1 MCPCSK
7 GRLSLRD
14 FRVARNCAP
23 SSRYHAF
30 NFSTNQW
37 HCCTSPLLI
46 PHFHFIRYTVTAY
59 PLLPTPPS
67 RQPPPPPPPPPT
79 PPLFS
84 TDVMGSKPK
93 ISTATASVRRM
104 RRKSSYSSRR
114 LSKLPEFRHR
124 VGGGA
129 SVSDKL
135 EALKSLIP
143 SEKAELKPDQLFQE
157 TADYIVLL
165 KTQVFVL
172 QKLIDFYGSQPQ
184 ENPNAV

>member
-1 MCPCSK
+1 
-7 GRLSLRD
+7 
-14 FRVARNCAP
+14 
-23 SSRYHAF
+23 
-30 NFSTNQW
+30 
-37 HCCTSPLLI
+37 
-46 PHFHFIRYTVTAY
+46 
-59 PLLPTPPS
+59 
-67 RQPPPPPPPPPT
+67 
-79 PPLFS
+79 
-84 TDVMGSKPK
+84 MGSKPR
-93 ISTATASVRRM
+93 ISTATASVRRL

-114 LSKLPEFRHR
+114 LSKLPESRHR
-124 VGGGA
+124 VGGGP